1 MSTTPAIDRLSP
13 SQAGRRRLLSAL
25 ALGPVALAAPSL
37 HARTFPDGKPV
48 RLIVPFPAGGGVDL
62 LARPLAPALSEAL
75 GVPVLIENI
84 GGASGR
90 IGTQRVAQ
98 AAADGHTLLLTNDT
112 LVAADAVAEGAPLLP
127 HLKPVTL
134 TISSCNL
141 FITHPKSGITD
152 PASYRRQ
159 LQESKG
165 QLTIGVP
172 GWGTAHHLTSA
183 ALNHQLGVSA
193 KYVPYRGGAPLIQD
207 LLNGTLTAGVVTM
220 AAALAHIQA
229 GTLVG
234 IAVTSKTRAAALPS
248 VPTLDESIAP
258 GFTHKT
264 WQGILAPAGTPDALV
279 ARLHAAIGQALK
291 NPRVLEVLPSQG
303 FDAEGLPGTDFGALL
318 SGSLRNFETVV
329 KATNIQATQG

>member
-1 MSTTPAIDRLSP
+1 MNSLPAIDRLSP
-13 SQAGRRRLLSAL
+13 DQTSRRRLLSAFAFSPL
-25 ALGPVALAAPSL
+25 ALAAPTI
-37 HARTFPDGKPV
+37 HAKTFPDKPV
-48 RLIVPFPAGGGVDL
+48 RVIVPFPAGGGVDL

-98 AAADGHTLLLTNDT
+98 AADGHTLLLTNDT
-112 LVAADAVAEGAPLLP
+112 LVAADAVAEGTPLLS

-134 TISSCNL
+134 AISSCNL
-141 FITHPKSGITD
+141 FITHPKSGVTD
-152 PASYRRQ
+152 PASYRRL
-159 LQESKG
+159 LQQSNG

-234 IAVTSKTRAAALPS
+234 IAVTSKTRAAALPN

-264 WQGILAPAGTPDALV
+264 WQGILAPAGTPDAIV

-303 FDAEGLPGTDFGALL
+303 FDAEGLPGREFGALL
-318 SGSLRNFETVV
+318 SSSLRNFETVV
-329 KATNIQATQG
+329 KATGIQATQG